1 MSDQMV
7 FKRYEMKYM
16 LSRAQ
21 KEQLMQAMQGH
32 MKADEHGQSRILSL
46 YMDTP
51 DFLLA
56 RRSMDHPF
64 YKEKLRLRSYGVAQK
79 DTTVFVE
86 LKKKYDGIVY
96 KRRASMTLE
105 ELERYL
111 KTGEPPKDGQIMR
124 EIDYAR
130 KRYIGIQPAIL
141 LSYDREAFYA
151 EDGSGFRMTFD
162 ENILWRN
169 RDVTLDSGIYGL
181 PLLREDQVLLEVKT
195 AGALPRWLVDELSEC
210 RIYQTAFSK
219 YASAYRNICTGVQPA
234 QHEIITDGG
243 IYQYA

>member
-1 MSDQMV
+1 MV

-21 KEQLMQAMQGH
+21 KEQLLQTMQGH
-32 MKADEHGQSRILSL
+32 MKADEHGQSQILSL

-56 RRSMDHPF
+56 RRSMDHPV

-96 KRRASMTLE
+96 KRRVSMTLE
-105 ELERYL
+105 ALERYL
-111 KTGEPPKDGQIMR
+111 GTGMPPKDGQIMR

-141 LSYDREAFYA
+141 LSYEREAFYA

-169 RDVTLDSGIYGL
+169 RDVSLDSGIYGL
-181 PLLREDQVLLEVKT
+181 PILNEDQVLLEVKT
-195 AGALPRWLVDELSEC
+195 AGALPKWLVDWLSAS
-210 RIYQTAFSK
+210 RVYQTAFSK
-219 YASAYRNICTGVQPA
+219 YTTAYKNVCTGVQPT
-234 QHEIITDGG
+234 QQEIIIDGG